1 MNNFFSKD
9 RRHLFENIA
18 LEDLDPSNPD
28 IIYNNQHDYY
38 FERLRKEDPVHF
50 CKRSEFGPYWSITK
64 YADIVEI
71 EKNPNLFSARGGFT
85 IVDIPSN
92 TQFRSFLTM
101 DPPEHRA
108 RRQAIM
114 PMVSMR
120 SLNIIEDHIFKL
132 VTETLDN
139 LPINESFDWVEKV
152 SIEISI
158 KVLALMMGVP
168 VQDSS
173 MLIRWS
179 DIASTV
185 PRVGTDI
192 ETLDQLYFKLQDC
205 YSYFSNLLNKY
216 SSVPAENNFSAMLAH
231 QAKSENLHPE
241 ELFVTI
247 LALILA
253 GNETTRHSITASSL
267 LLHQFPQQKKI
278 LYSDPS
284 LLKSAVSEIIRFQT
298 PVAHFR
304 RTATEDILFRGREI
318 KKNDKIILWF
328 ISANR
333 DEDEIENPKEF
344 IINRKN
350 PDHHLSFGS
359 GIHKCIGRNIA
370 LIELKILWN
379 EIIRRKW
386 HVEPISEPTRIK
398 SNIVHGF
405 SSLNVIIKQL

>member
-1 MNNFFSKD
+1 MNMSFPTD
-9 RRHLFENIA
+9 GRHLLEDIA
-18 LEDLDPSNPD
+18 VEDLDPSNPD
-28 IIYNNQHDYY
+28 IFYNNHQDYL
-38 FERLRKEDPVHF
+38 FDRLRKEDPVHF
-50 CKRSEFGPYWSITK
+50 CKKSEFGPYWSITK

-71 EKNPNLFSARGGFT
+71 EQNPHLFSARGGFT
-85 IVDIPSN
+85 IVDIPSD
-92 TQFRSFLTM
+92 TQYRSFLTM
-101 DPPEHRA
+101 DPPEHRV
-108 RRQAIM
+108 RRQAIT
-114 PMVSMR
+114 PMVS
-120 SLNIIEDHIFKL
+120 LNNLSSIEDHIFRL

-139 LPINESFDWVEKV
+139 LPINESFNWVEKV
-152 SIEISI
+152 SKEISI

-168 VQDSS
+168 VQDSP
-173 MLIRWS
+173 MLIKWS

-185 PRVGTDI
+185 PRAGTDI
-192 ETLDQLYFKLQDC
+192 ETLDQLYFQLQDC
-205 YSYFSNLLNKY
+205 YGYFSNLLNKY
-216 SSVPAENNFSAMLAH
+216 AASPAENNFSAMLVH
-231 QAKSENLHPE
+231 QAKRENLHPE

-253 GNETTRHSITASSL
+253 GNDTTRHSITASSL
-267 LLHQFPQQKKI
+267 LLHQFSEQKKL

-284 LLKSAVSEIIRFQT
+284 LMKSAISEIIRFQT

-304 RTATEDILFRGREI
+304 RTATEDIVFRGKEI

-333 DEDEIENPKEF
+333 DEDEIESPKEF
-344 IINRKN
+344 NINRKN
-350 PDHHLSFGS
+350 PEHHLSFGS

-370 LIELKILWN
+370 LMELKVLWN

-405 SSLNVIIKQL
+405 SSLSVQIKQF

>member
-1 MNNFFSKD
+1 MNKILPMD
-9 RRHLFENIA
+9 ERHLFENIA
-18 LEDLDPSNPD
+18 LEDLDPSNQD
-28 IIYNNQHDYY
+28 VFYNNQQDYY

-50 CKRSEFGPYWSITK
+50 CKKSEFGPYWSITK

-71 EKNPNLFSARGGFT
+71 EQNPQLFSARGGFT
-85 IVDIPSN
+85 IVDIPSD

-101 DPPEHRA
+101 DPPEHRI
-108 RRQAIM
+108 RRQAIT
-114 PMVSMR
+114 PMVSQSNLSR
-120 SLNIIEDHIFKL
+120 IEDHIFGL
-132 VTETLDN
+132 VTATLDN
-139 LPINESFDWVEKV
+139 LPINEPFDWVQRV
-152 SIEISI
+152 SKEISI
-158 KVLALMMGVP
+158 KMLALMMGIP

-173 MLIRWS
+173 LLIRWS

-185 PRVGTDI
+185 PRIGTAI
-192 ETLDQLYFKLQDC
+192 ETLDQLYFQLQDC
-205 YSYFSNLLNKY
+205 YRYFSNLLNAY
-216 SSVPAENNFSAMLAH
+216 SSSPAESNFSSMLAH
-231 QAKSENLHPE
+231 QAKRENLHPE

-253 GNETTRHSITASSL
+253 GNDTTRHSITASSL
-267 LLHQFPQQKKI
+267 LLHQFPEQRKL

-304 RTATEDILFRGREI
+304 RTATDDILFRGKEI

-328 ISANR
+328 ISANK
-333 DEDEIENPKEF
+333 DEDEIEDPKQF

-350 PDHHLSFGS
+350 PEHHLSFGS

-370 LIELKILWN
+370 LMELKILWN

-386 HVEPISEPTRIK
+386 RVEPISEPTRIK

-405 SSLNVIIKQL
+405 SSLSVQIKQL

>member
-1 MNNFFSKD
+1 MNRTFPKDESYFFN
-9 RRHLFENIA
+9 NIA
-18 LEDLDPSNPD
+18 VEDLDPSNQD
-28 IIYNNQHDYY
+28 IFYNNQQDYF

-50 CKRSEFGPYWSITK
+50 CKKSEFGPYWSITK

-71 EKNPNLFSARGGFT
+71 EQNPQLFSARGGFT
-85 IVDIPSN
+85 IVDIPSD

-101 DPPEHRA
+101 DPPEHRV
-108 RRQAIM
+108 RRQAIT
-114 PMVSMR
+114 PMVS
-120 SLNIIEDHIFKL
+120 LNNLSRIEDHISKL

-139 LPINESFDWVEKV
+139 LPINQPFDWVEKV
-152 SIEISI
+152 SKEISI

-168 VQDSS
+168 VQDSA
-173 MLIRWS
+173 MLIKWS

-192 ETLDQLYFKLQDC
+192 ETLDQLYFQLQDC
-205 YSYFSNLLNKY
+205 YGYFANLLNQY
-216 SSVPAENNFSAMLAH
+216 LSSPAEDNFTAMLAH
-231 QAKSENLHPE
+231 QAKRENLHSE

-253 GNETTRHSITASSL
+253 GNDTTRHSITASSL
-267 LLHQFPQQKKI
+267 LLHQFPEQKKL
-278 LYSDPS
+278 LYADPS
-284 LLKSAVSEIIRFQT
+284 LLKSAVHEIIRFQT

-304 RTATEDILFRGREI
+304 RTATEDILFRGKEI
-318 KKNDKIILWF
+318 KKNEKIILWF

-333 DEDEIENPKEF
+333 DEDEIESPDEF
-344 IINRKN
+344 IINRVN

-370 LIELKILWN
+370 LMELKILWN
-379 EIIRRKW
+379 EIIRRNW
-386 HVEPISEPTRIK
+386 HVEPISDPTRIK

-405 SSLNVIIKQL
+405 SSLNVIIKK

>member
-1 MNNFFSKD
+1 MNESLPKD
-9 RRHLFENIA
+9 GRLLFENVA
-18 LEDLDPSNPD
+18 VEDLDPSNQD
-28 IIYNNQHDYY
+28 IYFNNLHDSY

-50 CKRSEFGPYWSITK
+50 CKKSEFGPYWSITK

-71 EKNPNLFSARGGFT
+71 EKNPHLFSARGGFT
-85 IVDIPSN
+85 IVDIPSD
-92 TQFRSFLTM
+92 TKFRSFLTM
-101 DPPEHRA
+101 DPPEHKT
-108 RRQAIM
+108 RRQAIT
-114 PMVSMR
+114 PMVSL
-120 SLNIIEDHIFKL
+120 SNLNRIEDHISRL

-139 LPINESFDWVEKV
+139 LPINEPFDWVEKV

-173 MLIRWS
+173 KLIRWS

-192 ETLDQLYFKLQDC
+192 ETLDQLYFQLQDC
-205 YSYFSNLLNKY
+205 YSYFSDLLGKH
-216 SSVPAENNFSAMLAH
+216 SSSPGENNFISMLAH
-231 QAKSENLHPE
+231 QAKNEKLHPE

-253 GNETTRHSITASSL
+253 GNDTTRHSITASGL
-267 LLHQFPQQKKI
+267 LLHQFPEQRKF

-284 LLKSAVSEIIRFQT
+284 LLKSAVPEIIRFQT

-304 RTATEDILFRGREI
+304 RTATEDILFRGKEI

-370 LIELKILWN
+370 LMELEILWN

-386 HVEPISEPTRIK
+386 HVEPISEPTRVK

-405 SSLNVIIKQL
+405 SSLNVTIKQL